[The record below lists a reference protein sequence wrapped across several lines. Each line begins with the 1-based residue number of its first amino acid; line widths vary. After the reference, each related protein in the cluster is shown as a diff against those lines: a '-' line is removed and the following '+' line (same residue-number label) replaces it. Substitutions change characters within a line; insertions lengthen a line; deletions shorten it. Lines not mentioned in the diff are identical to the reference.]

1 MDIFK
6 ARTKKKPVPVIYP
19 NLALGGNRAVK
30 YSLSKTSSVQSVE
43 RELSIPSLPY
53 LDRHE
58 ERKIANLVML
68 ANKYYRLAKY
78 RITEQTQFVIDIA
91 KVIAVQ
97 FNAKVMYNKLSYPS
111 SFDRTVDNVTK
122 YHYSGEFRE
131 FEDAVAQELE
141 DLAEAGTI
149 SQEARNPR
157 FVDRSMLSDIK
168 EHVSRDTY
176 NFLVYQ
182 DMARYSLPL
191 IHEQEMYNTV
201 DTIIDMF
208 YKTKDFK
215 ECWFYFLERMQV
227 ADFVYDLDVLQDRVS
242 NGVRR
247 NTMMGFSNEVIE
259 AEERFF
265 TELIVNIIRI
275 YQSGQRIPHE
285 HNYKPYKLKYKW
297 NNNTGWAKT
306 GMIVRKPKGLVRK
319 IYNHYMLQSWMGQAY
334 DRKSTGVLLPSE
346 TAQQVKDAMSEG
358 IKLPDE
364 LSDELKD
371 KIIEEGNK
379 HARFEYDPE
388 RVYESRGRHGKAY
401 VRKFTPND
409 KVPSAI
415 RQLQKRNADKGVVPR
430 HMHRMTTDRKVFT
443 TKKVVAG
450 GSLMID
456 CSGSMSWDYDQ
467 LVELIEILP
476 AVRIAGYEGYNT
488 IKNGADGIIRIFAEN
503 GRLDSKQIAEAGY
516 YGANSIDL
524 EALKYLAK
532 QPEPRIWVS
541 DQAVVGVNDEGR
553 AVSLENKLKLEVL
566 SFMVKNNIIPIKSH
580 DLVLQVAKE
589 LATSVKKKR

>member
-68 ANKYYRLAKY
+68 ANKYYRQAKY

-97 FNAKVMYNKLSYPS
+97 FNAKLMYNKLSYPS
-111 SFDRTVDNVTK
+111 SFDRTVKNLSK

-131 FEDAVAQELE
+131 FEDAVEQELV

-157 FVDRSMLSDIK
+157 FVDRSMLSGIK

-176 NFLVYQ
+176 NYLVYQ
-182 DMARYSLPL
+182 DMARYPLPL

-201 DTIIDMF
+201 DTIIDMY
-208 YKTKDFK
+208 YKTKDFT

-247 NTMMGFSNEVIE
+247 NTMMGFSNEIIE

-265 TELIVNIIRI
+265 TEMIVNIIRI
-275 YQSGQRIPHE
+275 YQSGQRIPYE
-285 HNYKPYKLKYKW
+285 HQYKPYKEKYKW
-297 NNNTGWAKT
+297 SGSRWLRT

-319 IYNHYMLQSWMGQAY
+319 IYNHYMLQSWMGRAY
-334 DRKSTGVLLPSE
+334 ERKNTGVLLPSE
-346 TAQQVKDAMSEG
+346 TAQQVKEAMSEG

-379 HARFEYDPE
+379 NARFQYDPE

-401 VRKFTPND
+401 LRKFTPND

-541 DQAVVGVNDEGR
+541 DQAVVGVDDNGR
-553 AVSLENKLKLEVL
+553 ANSLENKLKLEVL

-580 DLVLQVAKE
+580 DLVLQVAKQ

>member
-68 ANKYYRLAKY
+68 ANKYYRQAKY
-78 RITEQTQFVIDIA
+78 RITEQTQFIIDIA

-97 FNAKVMYNKLSYPS
+97 FNAKLMYNKLSYPS
-111 SFDRTVDNVTK
+111 SLDRTVKNLSK
-122 YHYSGEFRE
+122 YHYDGEFRE

-157 FVDRSMLSDIK
+157 FVDRSMLGDIK

-182 DMARYSLPL
+182 DMARNTLPM
-191 IHEQEMYNTV
+191 IYEQELFNTV

-208 YKTKDFK
+208 YKTKDFV
-215 ECWFYFLERMQV
+215 ECWVYFLKRMQV
-227 ADFVYDLDVLQDRVS
+227 ADFVYDLDELQDRVS

-247 NTMMGFSNEVIE
+247 NTMMGFSNEVIK

-275 YQSGQRIPHE
+275 YQTGQRIPFE
-285 HNYKPYKLKYKW
+285 HQYKPYRQFYRYNRNINRWEL
-297 NNNTGWAKT
+297 TGR
-306 GMIVRKPKGLVRK
+306 IVRKPKGLVRK

-334 DRKSTGVLLPSE
+334 SKKHTGVMLPSE
-346 TAQQVKDAMSEG
+346 TAQQVKDAMEQG

-379 HARFEYDPE
+379 NARFSYDPE
-388 RVYESRGRHGKAY
+388 RYENNGRHGKAY
-401 VRKFTPND
+401 VRRFTPND

-443 TKKVVAG
+443 SKKVVAG

-467 LVELIEILP
+467 LRELIEILP

-553 AVSLENKLKLEVL
+553 AVSLDNKLKLEVL
-566 SFMVKNNIIPIKSH
+566 SFMIKNNIIPIESH
-580 DLVLQVAKE
+580 DTVLQVAKE

>member
-1 MDIFK
+1 
-6 ARTKKKPVPVIYP
+6 
-19 NLALGGNRAVK
+19 
-30 YSLSKTSSVQSVE
+30 
-43 RELSIPSLPY
+43 
-53 LDRHE
+53 
-58 ERKIANLVML
+58 
-68 ANKYYRLAKY
+68 
-78 RITEQTQFVIDIA
+78 
-91 KVIAVQ
+91 
-97 FNAKVMYNKLSYPS
+97 
-111 SFDRTVDNVTK
+111 
-122 YHYSGEFRE
+122 
-131 FEDAVAQELE
+131 
-141 DLAEAGTI
+141 
-149 SQEARNPR
+149 
-157 FVDRSMLSDIK
+157 
-168 EHVSRDTY
+168 
-176 NFLVYQ
+176 
-182 DMARYSLPL
+182 MARFSLPL

-247 NTMMGFSNEVIE
+247 NTIMGFSNEVIE
-259 AEERFF
+259 AEEKFF

-275 YQSGQRIPHE
+275 YQSGQRIPYE
-285 HNYKPYKLKYKW
+285 HNYKPYQERYKW
-297 NNNTGWAKT
+297 NNGWKKT
-306 GMIVRKPKGLVRK
+306 SRIVRKPKGLVRK
-319 IYNHYMLQSWMGQAY
+319 IYNHYMLQSWMGRAY
-334 DRKSTGVLLPSE
+334 DRKNTGVLLPSE
-346 TAQQVKDAMSEG
+346 TAQQVKEAMSQG

-379 HARFEYDPE
+379 HARFEYNPE

-401 VRKFTPND
+401 LRKFTPND

-456 CSGSMSWDYDQ
+456 CSGSMSWSYDQ

-503 GRLDSKQIAEAGY
+503 GRLDSNQIAEAGY

-541 DQAVVGVNDEGR
+541 DQAVVGVDDEGR
-553 AVSLENKLKLEVL
+553 ANSLDNKLKLEVL
-566 SFMVKNNIIPIKSH
+566 SFMIKNNIIPIKSH

>member
-68 ANKYYRLAKY
+68 ANKYYRQAKY

-111 SFDRTVDNVTK
+111 RLDRTVKNLSK

-131 FEDAVAQELE
+131 FEDAVAKELE

-157 FVDRSMLSDIK
+157 FVDRSMLNDIK
-168 EHVSRDTY
+168 EHVSKDTY

-182 DMARYSLPL
+182 DMARYSLPM
-191 IHEQEMYNTV
+191 IYEQEMYNAV

-227 ADFVYDLDVLQDRVS
+227 ADFVYDMDVLQDRVS

-247 NTMMGFSNEVIE
+247 NTMMGFSNEVIQ

-275 YQSGQRIPHE
+275 YQTGQRIPFDHR
-285 HNYKPYKLKYKW
+285 YKPYREKYKW
-297 NNNTGWAKT
+297 SGSRWLRT

-334 DRKSTGVLLPSE
+334 DRKNTGVMLPSE
-346 TAQQVKDAMSEG
+346 TAQQVKDAMEQG

-379 HARFEYDPE
+379 NARFSYDPE
-388 RVYESRGRHGKAY
+388 RYENNGRHGKAY
-401 VRKFTPND
+401 VRRFTPND

-415 RQLQKRNADKGVVPR
+415 RQLQKRSADKGVVPR

-456 CSGSMSWDYDQ
+456 CSGSMNWDYDQ
-467 LVELIEILP
+467 LRELIEILP

-503 GRLDSKQIAEAGY
+503 GRLDSKQIAQAGY

-541 DQAVVGVNDEGR
+541 DQAVVGVDDDGR
-553 AVSLENKLKLEVL
+553 ANSLDNKLKLEVL
-566 SFMVKNNIIPIKSH
+566 SFMIKNNIIPIESH
-580 DLVLQVAKE
+580 DTVLQVAKE